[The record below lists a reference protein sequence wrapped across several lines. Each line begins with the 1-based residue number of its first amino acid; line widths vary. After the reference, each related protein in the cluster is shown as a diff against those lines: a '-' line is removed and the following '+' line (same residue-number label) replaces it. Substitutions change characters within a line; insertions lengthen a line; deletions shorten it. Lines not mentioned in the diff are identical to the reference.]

1 MKRNESA
8 FLCIKH
14 TFSEQK
20 CDIGGREK
28 FIIKVMRGP
37 RHYDPEK

>member
-1 MKRNESA
+1 MGGEKRI
-8 FLCIKH
+8 F
-14 TFSEQK
+14 Q